1 MKFGYLY
8 ARKFTEYINYMETFF
23 FVFVATFAVGTALA
37 MVLSKNTVNSA
48 LFLILH
54 MLSVS
59 GFYLSLNAQFL
70 AVIQILVYAGAIMV
84 LFLFVI
90 MVLNMDEDEQIVTKV
105 DFKQIF
111 AVVVTVVVLAQLL
124 FIIGNYTGTLPD
136 FSQQELMAIGTVE
149 AIGDEMFTTFLLPF
163 EATAIL
169 LTAAVVGAM
178 LLAQKN
184 VNVEDEIE

>member
-1 MKFGYLY
+1 
-8 ARKFTEYINYMETFF
+8 METFF

-90 MVLNMDEDEQIVTKV
+90 MVLNMDEDEQIITKV

-111 AVVVTVVVLAQLL
+111 AVLVTVVVLAQLL
-124 FIIGNYTGTLPD
+124 FIVGNYIGAFPD

>member
-1 MKFGYLY
+1 
-8 ARKFTEYINYMETFF
+8 METFF

-48 LFLILH
+48 LCLILH

-90 MVLNMDEDEQIVTKV
+90 MVLNMDEDEEIMGRIN
-105 DFKQIF
+105 FKQIF
-111 AVVVTVVVLAQLL
+111 ALVLTLVVLAQLL
-124 FIIGNYTGTLPD
+124 YIAGDYTGILPD
-136 FSQQELMAIGTVE
+136 FSQQEMIAVGTVE
-149 AIGDEMFTTFLLPF
+149 AIGDELFTTFLLPF

-178 LLAQKN
+178 LLAQRN
-184 VNVEDEIE
+184 VNIEDE